1 MHIIL
6 GCDDVGKEALSF
18 YRKMNSSPD
27 CLFCDVDDIRNGDI
41 IEGTRVISFKEM
53 KNKSDDSDIVI
64 ADEYAYDRIAVKLWE
79 AGIRK
84 FNIYFN
90 KNGGVR
96 SVSGYDGKYGILNYL
111 QFRVIDHCNL
121 NCKSCGSVCNRDT
134 PHNFV
139 RAEEFEKDVKQCHKY
154 VPVIGRIHILGGEP
168 FLHPELGKILEVAR
182 GYYAETP
189 ITVVTNGLLV
199 ERMTEALI
207 DDFKMN
213 NIAINISGYPPVM
226 ERIGAISKFLEEKG
240 IACSVR
246 PVGKFNNFRRLDYV
260 SDIKKAWDSCRVN
273 SCTNYKSGILCGC
286 SMIEAFEKMNRQFGT
301 SYQMIEEEDYFD
313 LYKTKQSIHD
323 ILSAFRK
330 PKHICGYC
338 DSKPAT
344 WFDWSLP
351 NEEISVY
358 DYVVDGKR

>member
-64 ADEYAYDRIAVKLWE
+64 ADEYA
-79 AGIRK
+79 
-84 FNIYFN
+84 
-90 KNGGVR
+90 
-96 SVSGYDGKYGILNYL
+96 
-111 QFRVIDHCNL
+111 
-121 NCKSCGSVCNRDT
+121 
-134 PHNFV
+134 
-139 RAEEFEKDVKQCHKY
+139 
-154 VPVIGRIHILGGEP
+154 
-168 FLHPELGKILEVAR
+168 
-182 GYYAETP
+182 
-189 ITVVTNGLLV
+189 
-199 ERMTEALI
+199 
-207 DDFKMN
+207 
-213 NIAINISGYPPVM
+213 
-226 ERIGAISKFLEEKG
+226 
-240 IACSVR
+240 
-246 PVGKFNNFRRLDYV
+246 YV